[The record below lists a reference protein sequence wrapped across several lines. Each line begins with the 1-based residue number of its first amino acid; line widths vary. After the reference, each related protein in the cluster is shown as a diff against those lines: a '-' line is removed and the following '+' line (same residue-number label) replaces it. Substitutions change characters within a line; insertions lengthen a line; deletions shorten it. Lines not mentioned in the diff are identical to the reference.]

1 MDFQTQGDRNRGRRY
16 SIAGL
21 IVACCLPVS
30 FGNAA
35 DFHTRFEKNTPT
47 WSVSHSRTVRL
58 LRQRRVGKP
67 GGRYEHVRLKVERRD
82 ATVLFEHRL
91 PSVDLRNGVRLSLRW
106 NCNHAGAVIALRV
119 AFPGFT
125 DPKTR
130 RTLTTLIPGDRDRT
144 TGKWRT
150 MSVELTP
157 GQLRDHIRNMS
168 GRFRRAARTEK
179 TTAMASAVVQSV
191 VVAII
196 PPTGTLDAGFA
207 ELRYG
212 PRPAKVSRKTNSTI
226 IRAGYQKDV
235 KHPVTFRLDRLLV
248 DGYPFFPRMVAWHR
262 EKPSE
267 LRAAGYNLV
276 WIPRYNDTELI
287 RSLRRAGLWI
297 TANPPAE
304 SSVAGK
310 KAQHQ
315 FGADTRPI
323 LFWNVGTRIPASAR
337 KRLIDW
343 TGKIQQ
349 ADERYG
355 RPILGDVAGDERV
368 LSRHIS
374 LMGLSRHVLHTGFSF
389 KRYRNFLVQKRRL
402 ARPGTFVWTWIQTEP
417 RANANGKLT
426 DDNPLSVEPEQIR
439 LQVYAALAAGCRG
452 IGYWKTTSLDSKRP
466 GAEERRLMI
475 AQLNLELDLLS
486 PWLTSGTVAQHS
498 GFVVQNRDSDRIS
511 RRRIE
516 GAGRNSSTRR
526 SLQNARTDLIERIK
540 KQPGELEATMIR
552 SPHGTL
558 LLPVWYGEDAQFTPG
573 KMVANNARIVVHG
586 ISESAS
592 AYEITTT
599 GVRSL
604 TRKRVTGGVEV
615 TIPRFDQTSAII
627 LTADRRT
634 IAQLKERAGKMA
646 PASARLF
653 VRLSAAKLK
662 RVRAVNEQ
670 LAKLGVR
677 QPDAP
682 QLLHQAGLH
691 VAAASSALEAKSYQ
705 SARREAENGMQ
716 LLRILQ
722 RAHWND
728 AVRSLPAPVAT
739 PYAVC
744 FQSLPAHY
752 RLLASYGNSKANERG
767 NLLPTGDFEDFDK
780 MTVEGWKHTQN
791 SHPALRAVAELY
803 PKGKRGQYSLR
814 LVAAPIPGKEVP
826 VYLSRPVVTVRTPS
840 INVRKGQI
848 VRISGWANVTTAIT
862 GHPNGAMLYDSI
874 GGQTRA
880 MRWNAKTGWRRFT
893 LLREAKE
900 SGPMRVTLVLH
911 GMGEVR
917 FDDLRIDLYRP
928 KEKAAS
934 ENSPQRTEPRRGGLR
949 FFERIPSIPAIPR
962 PRLPNWAR

>member
-1 MDFQTQGDRNRGRRY
+1 MDSQTQGDRNRSRRH
-16 SIAGL
+16 IVVAL
-21 IVACCLPVS
+21 IVAFCPPISVAT
-30 FGNAA
+30 AA
-35 DFHTRFEKNTPT
+35 DYHTRFEKTKPT
-47 WSVSHSRTVRL
+47 WTVSHSRTVRL

-67 GGRYEHVRLKVERRD
+67 GGRYEHVRLKVDRRD

-91 PSVDLRNGVRLSLRW
+91 PSVDLKHGVRLTLRW
-106 NCNHAGAVIALRV
+106 NCNHAGAMIALRI
-119 AFPGFT
+119 AFPGWI

-150 MSVELTP
+150 MSVDLTP
-157 GQLRDHIRNMS
+157 DRLRDHVRNMR
-168 GRFRRAARTEK
+168 GRLRRAAMTEK

-207 ELRYG
+207 ELRFG
-212 PRPAKVSRKTNSTI
+212 PRPAKVSKRTKSPI
-226 IRAGYQKDV
+226 IRAGYETDA
-235 KHPVTFRLDRLLV
+235 KHPVTFRLDRLMV

-262 EKPSE
+262 EKPTE
-267 LRAAGYNLV
+267 LRAAGYNLI
-276 WIPRYNDTELI
+276 WIPRYDDSKLI

-297 TANPPAE
+297 TANPPVDSFVSDKRAT
-304 SSVAGK
+304 
-310 KAQHQ
+310 HQ
-315 FGADTRPI
+315 FGAETRPI

-343 TGKIQQ
+343 TGKIKQ
-349 ADERYG
+349 ADERFA

-374 LMGLSRHVLHTGFSF
+374 MMGMSRHVLHTGFSL
-389 KRYRNFLVQKRRL
+389 KQYRDFLVQKDRL

-417 RANANGKLT
+417 RANAAGKLN
-426 DDNPLSVEPEQIR
+426 DDNPLVVEPEQIR

-466 GAEERRLMI
+466 GADERRLMI

-486 PWLTSGTVAQHS
+486 PWLTSGTVGQNTRFS
-498 GFVVQNRDSDRIS
+498 VQNRKSDTIG

-516 GAGRNSSTRR
+516 GAGRYGTTRR
-526 SLQNARTDLIERIK
+526 SLQNARTDQLARLK
-540 KQPGELEATMIR
+540 KQPGELEATMIQ
-552 SPHGTL
+552 SPYGTL
-558 LLPVWYGEDAQFTPG
+558 LLPIWYGDGAQFTPG

-586 ISESAS
+586 VSESAS

-627 LTADRRT
+627 LTADRKT
-634 IAQLKERAGKMA
+634 IARLKARAGKMT
-646 PASARLF
+646 PTSARLY
-653 VRLSAAKLK
+653 VRLATAKLK
-662 RVRAVNEQ
+662 RVRAVNEE

-677 QPDAP
+677 QSDAP

-691 VAAASSALEAKSYQ
+691 VAAAKSALEAKSYQ
-705 SARREAENGMQ
+705 SARRESENGMQ

-752 RLLASYGNSKANERG
+752 RLLASYGNSKATDRG
-767 NLLPTGDFEDFDK
+767 NLLPTGNFEDYDK

-791 SHPALRAVAELY
+791 SHPSLRAVAELY

-814 LVAAPIPGKEVP
+814 LVAAPIPGKELP

-840 INVRKGQI
+840 IDVRKGQI
-848 VRISGWANVTTAIT
+848 VRISGWANVTTGIT
-862 GHPNGAMLYDSI
+862 GHPDGAMLYDSI

-880 MRWNAKTGWRRFT
+880 MRWSAKTGWRRFV
-893 LLREAKE
+893 LLREANK

-928 KEKAAS
+928 KAAT
-934 ENSPQRTEPRRGGLR
+934 PQKSKPSAAEPRRGGLR